1 MSAAPRR
8 VVETPL
14 DAGELRAL
22 VTDSGHGAVVL
33 FEGVVRDRHQ
43 GHSVTS
49 LEYTAYL
56 PMAEATLADIIHEAQ
71 QRWRVRVEVR
81 HRIGRLAVGET
92 SVLVA
97 AAGAHREESFMACR
111 HVIDEVKARVPIWKR
126 ERYADGR
133 EVWVDPTAPT
143 LPGESG

>member
-8 VVETPL
+8 VVETSL

-33 FEGVVRDRHQ
+33 FEGVVRDSHQ

-56 PMAEATLADIIHEAQ
+56 PMAEVTLEDIIHEAQ
-71 QRWRVRVEVR
+71 RRWRVRVEVR
-81 HRIGRLAVGET
+81 HRIGRLTVGES
-92 SVLVA
+92 SVLVV
-97 AAGAHREESFMACR
+97 AAGAHREESFLACR

-133 EVWVDPTAPT
+133 EVWVDPTVPT